1 MLKQTNPLIPKYAIK
16 PLALALLVN
25 SCVYMGIA
33 QLRRFL
39 TFSSLETPLD
49 TALPFLAPFVLFY
62 VLAFVQWGL
71 NYLLIARDSKE
82 LCYRFA
88 FGNIIAKLICLFFFV
103 FLPTTLAR
111 PEVTGTDL
119 CSRLVRLIYTFDPP
133 VNLFPSI
140 HCLESWCC
148 IRASF
153 LLKKSNRAYQTAT
166 LIMSLGVFASTLF
179 IKQHVIAD
187 VFGGI
192 VVFEAGFRLAGR
204 IQKAI
209 RQCSCA

>member
-153 LLKKSNRAYQTAT
+153 LLKKSNRTYQTAT
-166 LIMSLGVFASTLF
+166 LIMSLSVFASTLF

-192 VVFEAGFRLAGR
+192 VVFEVGFRLAGR

-209 RQCSCA
+209 RQ

>member
-1 MLKQTNPLIPKYAIK
+1 MLKKTNPLIPKYAIK

-153 LLKKSNRAYQTAT
+153 LLKKSNRTYQTAT

-209 RQCSCA
+209 RQ

>member
-88 FGNIIAKLICLFFFV
+88 FGNIIAKIICLFFFLL
-103 FLPTTLAR
+103 LPTTLAR

-119 CSRLVRLIYTFDPP
+119 CSRLVRLIYTSDPP

-166 LIMSLGVFASTLF
+166 IIMSLGVFASTLF

-192 VVFEAGFRLAGR
+192 VVFEAGFWLAGR

-209 RQCSCA
+209 RQ

>member
-1 MLKQTNPLIPKYAIK
+1 MLKQMNPLIPKYAIK

-39 TFSSLETPLD
+39 TFSSLETHLD

-88 FGNIIAKLICLFFFV
+88 FGNIIAKLICLFFFLL
-103 FLPTTLAR
+103 LPTTLAR

-166 LIMSLGVFASTLF
+166 LIISLGVFASTLF

-209 RQCSCA
+209 RQ

>member
-153 LLKKSNRAYQTAT
+153 LLKKSNRTYQAAT

-209 RQCSCA
+209 RQ

>member
-1 MLKQTNPLIPKYAIK
+1 MIPKYAIK

-153 LLKKSNRAYQTAT
+153 LLKKSNRTYQTAT
-166 LIMSLGVFASTLF
+166 LIMSLSVFASTLF

-192 VVFEAGFRLAGR
+192 VVFEVGFRLAGR

-209 RQCSCA
+209 RQ

>member
-1 MLKQTNPLIPKYAIK
+1 MLKKTNPLIPKYAIK

-71 NYLLIARDSKE
+71 NYLLIAKDSKE

-209 RQCSCA
+209 RQ

>member
-153 LLKKSNRAYQTAT
+153 LLKKSNRTYQTAT

-179 IKQHVIAD
+179 IKQHVVAD

-209 RQCSCA
+209 RQ

>member
-1 MLKQTNPLIPKYAIK
+1 MIPKYAIK

-88 FGNIIAKLICLFFFV
+88 FGNVIAKLICLFFFV

-209 RQCSCA
+209 RQ

>member
-1 MLKQTNPLIPKYAIK
+1 MLKKTNPLIPKYAIK

-88 FGNIIAKLICLFFFV
+88 FGNIIAKLICLFFVV
-103 FLPTTLAR
+103 FFPTTLAR

-153 LLKKSNRAYQTAT
+153 LLKKSNRTYQAAT

-209 RQCSCA
+209 RQ

>member
-25 SCVYMGIA
+25 SCVYMGLA

-88 FGNIIAKLICLFFFV
+88 FGNIIAKIICLFFFLL
-103 FLPTTLAR
+103 LPTTLAR

-119 CSRLVRLIYTFDPP
+119 CSRLVRLIYTSDPP

-192 VVFEAGFRLAGR
+192 VVFEAGFWLAGR

-209 RQCSCA
+209 RQ

>member
-39 TFSSLETPLD
+39 TFSSLETHLD

-88 FGNIIAKLICLFFFV
+88 FGNIIAKLICLFFFLL
-103 FLPTTLAR
+103 LPTTLAR

-209 RQCSCA
+209 RQ

>member
-1 MLKQTNPLIPKYAIK
+1 MPKQTNPLIPKYAIK

-119 CSRLVRLIYTFDPP
+119 CSRLVRLIYTSDPP

-166 LIMSLGVFASTLF
+166 IIMSLGVFASTLF

-192 VVFEAGFRLAGR
+192 VVFEAGFWLAGR

-209 RQCSCA
+209 RQ

>member
-119 CSRLVRLIYTFDPP
+119 CNRLVRLIYTFDPP

-209 RQCSCA
+209 RQ

>member
-1 MLKQTNPLIPKYAIK
+1 MIPKYAIK

-153 LLKKSNRAYQTAT
+153 LLKKSNRTYQTAT
-166 LIMSLGVFASTLF
+166 LIMSLGVFVSTLF

-209 RQCSCA
+209 RQ

>member
-1 MLKQTNPLIPKYAIK
+1 MIPKYAIK

-88 FGNIIAKLICLFFFV
+88 FGNIIAKIICLFFFLL
-103 FLPTTLAR
+103 LPTTLAR

-119 CSRLVRLIYTFDPP
+119 CSRLVRLIYTSDPP

-153 LLKKSNRAYQTAT
+153 LLKKSNRTYRIAT
-166 LIMSLGVFASTLF
+166 IIMSLGVFASTLF

-192 VVFEAGFRLAGR
+192 VVFEAGFWLAGR

-209 RQCSCA
+209 RQ

>member
-1 MLKQTNPLIPKYAIK
+1 MLKKTNPLIPKYAIK

-103 FLPTTLAR
+103 FFPTTLAR

-153 LLKKSNRAYQTAT
+153 LLKKSNRTYQAAT

-209 RQCSCA
+209 RQ

>member
-49 TALPFLAPFVLFY
+49 TVLPFLAPFVLFY

-209 RQCSCA
+209 RQ

>member
-103 FLPTTLAR
+103 FLPTTLTR

-153 LLKKSNRAYQTAT
+153 LLKKSNRTYQTAT

-192 VVFEAGFRLAGR
+192 VVFAAGFRLAGR

-209 RQCSCA
+209 RQ

>member
-88 FGNIIAKLICLFFFV
+88 FGNIIAKIICLFFFLL
-103 FLPTTLAR
+103 LPTPLAR
-111 PEVTGTDL
+111 PEVTGTDR
-119 CSRLVRLIYTFDPP
+119 CSRLVRLIYTSDPP

-166 LIMSLGVFASTLF
+166 IIMSLGVFASTLF

-192 VVFEAGFRLAGR
+192 VVFEAGFWLAGR

-209 RQCSCA
+209 RQ

>member
-153 LLKKSNRAYQTAT
+153 LLKKSNRTYQTST

-209 RQCSCA
+209 RQ

>member
-1 MLKQTNPLIPKYAIK
+1 MPKQTNPLIPKYAIK
-16 PLALALLVN
+16 PLVLALLVN
-25 SCVYMGIA
+25 SCVYMGVA

-71 NYLLIARDSKE
+71 NYLLIARDSKD

-88 FGNIIAKLICLFFFV
+88 FGNIIAKIICLFFFLL
-103 FLPTTLAR
+103 LPTTLAR

-119 CSRLVRLIYTFDPP
+119 CSRLVRLIYTSDPP

-153 LLKKSNRAYQTAT
+153 LLKKSNRTYQTAT

-209 RQCSCA
+209 RQ

>member
-88 FGNIIAKLICLFFFV
+88 FGNIIAKIICLFFFLH
-103 FLPTTLAR
+103 LPTTLAR

-119 CSRLVRLIYTFDPP
+119 CSRLVRLIYTSDPP

-166 LIMSLGVFASTLF
+166 IIMSLGVFASTLF

-192 VVFEAGFRLAGR
+192 VVFEGGFWLAGR

-209 RQCSCA
+209 RQ

>member
-1 MLKQTNPLIPKYAIK
+1 MIPKYAIK

-88 FGNIIAKLICLFFFV
+88 FGNIIAKIICLFFFLL
-103 FLPTTLAR
+103 LPTTLAR

-119 CSRLVRLIYTFDPP
+119 CSRLVRLIYTSDPP

-166 LIMSLGVFASTLF
+166 IIMSLGVFASTLF

-192 VVFEAGFRLAGR
+192 VVFEAGFWLAGR

-209 RQCSCA
+209 RQ

>member
-1 MLKQTNPLIPKYAIK
+1 MIPKYAIK

-103 FLPTTLAR
+103 FFPTTLAR

-153 LLKKSNRAYQTAT
+153 LLKKSNRTYQAAT

-209 RQCSCA
+209 RQ

>member
-1 MLKQTNPLIPKYAIK
+1 M
-16 PLALALLVN
+16 
-25 SCVYMGIA
+25 
-33 QLRRFL
+33 
-39 TFSSLETPLD
+39 
-49 TALPFLAPFVLFY
+49 
-62 VLAFVQWGL
+62 
-71 NYLLIARDSKE
+71 
-82 LCYRFA
+82 
-88 FGNIIAKLICLFFFV
+88 

-111 PEVTGTDL
+111 PEVIGTDL

-153 LLKKSNRAYQTAT
+153 LLKKSNRTYQTAT

-209 RQCSCA
+209 RQ

>member
-119 CSRLVRLIYTFDPP
+119 CNRLVRLIYTFDPP

-153 LLKKSNRAYQTAT
+153 LLKKSNRTYQTAT

-209 RQCSCA
+209 RQ

>member
-16 PLALALLVN
+16 PLALLVN

-153 LLKKSNRAYQTAT
+153 LLKKSNRTYQTAT

-209 RQCSCA
+209 RQ

>member
-1 MLKQTNPLIPKYAIK
+1 MIPKYAIK

-111 PEVTGTDL
+111 PEMTGTDL

-209 RQCSCA
+209 RQ

>member
-33 QLRRFL
+33 QLRHFL

-119 CSRLVRLIYTFDPP
+119 CNRLVRLIYTFDPP

-153 LLKKSNRAYQTAT
+153 LLKKSNRTYQTAT

-179 IKQHVIAD
+179 FKQHVIAD

-209 RQCSCA
+209 RQ

>member
-88 FGNIIAKLICLFFFV
+88 FGNIIAKIICLFFFLL
-103 FLPTTLAR
+103 LPTTLAR

-119 CSRLVRLIYTFDPP
+119 CSRLVRLIYTSDPP

-153 LLKKSNRAYQTAT
+153 LLKKSNRTYRIAT
-166 LIMSLGVFASTLF
+166 IIMSLGVFASTLF

-192 VVFEAGFRLAGR
+192 VVFEAGFWLAGR

-209 RQCSCA
+209 RQ

>member
-88 FGNIIAKLICLFFFV
+88 FGNVIAKLICLFFFV

-209 RQCSCA
+209 RQ

>member
-82 LCYRFA
+82 LCFRFA

-153 LLKKSNRAYQTAT
+153 LLKKSNRTYQTAT

-209 RQCSCA
+209 RQ

>member
-88 FGNIIAKLICLFFFV
+88 FGNIIAKIICLFFFLL
-103 FLPTTLAR
+103 LPTTLAR

-119 CSRLVRLIYTFDPP
+119 CSRLVRLIYTSDPP

-166 LIMSLGVFASTLF
+166 IIMSLGVFASTLF

-192 VVFEAGFRLAGR
+192 VVFEGGFWLAGR

-209 RQCSCA
+209 RQ

>member
-1 MLKQTNPLIPKYAIK
+1 MLKQMNPLIPKYAIK

-88 FGNIIAKLICLFFFV
+88 FGNIIAKIICLFFFLL
-103 FLPTTLAR
+103 LPTTLAR

-119 CSRLVRLIYTFDPP
+119 CSRLVRLIYTSDPP

-192 VVFEAGFRLAGR
+192 VVFEGGFWLAGR

-209 RQCSCA
+209 RQ

>member
-1 MLKQTNPLIPKYAIK
+1 MLKKTNPLIPKYAIK

-82 LCYRFA
+82 LCYRFVL
-88 FGNIIAKLICLFFFV
+88 GNIIAKLICLFFFV
-103 FLPTTLAR
+103 FFPTTLAR

-153 LLKKSNRAYQTAT
+153 LLKKSNRTYQAAT

-209 RQCSCA
+209 RQ

>member
-1 MLKQTNPLIPKYAIK
+1 MIPKYAIK

-192 VVFEAGFRLAGR
+192 VVFEAGFRLAGG

-209 RQCSCA
+209 RQ

>member
-119 CSRLVRLIYTFDPP
+119 CSRLVRLIYTFDP

-209 RQCSCA
+209 RQ